1 MSCPMLEMEAGWDMV
16 VVAGGGAKLGEAYV
30 LIHVYVSTLSLYAAS
45 IPLVA
50 LILWFAR
57 KKHKQRTQRR
67 FFNKN
72 GGEILKRMNIN
83 TFTELQ
89 LKKITNNYNNPI
101 GSGAFGKV
109 FMGTTNENRRVAVKC
124 SMMKGENPWHGHDHE
139 LASELAI
146 QFWISHRNLVRLIGC
161 CLETDVPMLVYEYVS
176 NGSLYNVLHCGS
188 IEPHALPLPAR
199 LDIAIG
205 SAKAL
210 AYMHSHGGHNP
221 IIHGDVKTGNILLG
235 DNLTP
240 KVSDFGTS
248 KLASIA
254 KRTRNSVIGD
264 LSYTDPTYM
273 KTGRF
278 TEKSDV
284 YSFGVVLLELITR
297 KKAKYDGNNSLP
309 IDFVKSCK
317 EDGNGRAMYDR
328 DILSDENVLSHR
340 YMECL
345 DRIAALAVRC
355 LKEDVDDRPT
365 MAEVVEEL
373 KLAMLSACGG
383 PSSNASENHIEEASK
398 ACMLM
403 SMSLRQGLRQRV
415 SSPGSASLTP
425 RPDSLV
431 NRNKHLSI
439 DLPKSRRARLTR
451 CHNLASTPGLR

>member
-1 MSCPMLEMEAGWDMV
+1 MEVGWDMV

-30 LIHVYVSTLSLYAAS
+30 VINVYVSTLSLYAAS

-109 FMGTTNENRRVAVKC
+109 FMGTTKDNRRVAVKC

-273 KTGRF
+273 KTGHF

-398 ACMLM
+398 ACFQLGGPPSCGRWRGGPMV
-403 SMSLRQGLRQRV
+403 RKADGEE
-415 SSPGSASLTP
+415 
-425 RPDSLV
+425 D
-431 NRNKHLSI
+431 
-439 DLPKSRRARLTR
+439 
-451 CHNLASTPGLR
+451 